1 MQETKSIDIKLTS
14 AIQKLQDAALKKVE
28 EVKRLENKITK
39 LSIENAKLQAIIEDI
54 KPKASIVKQQETN
67 EPGILPFGN
76 IEGGKLLSKDAS
88 EDIDVSI
95 SQLKNIFNKNQSK

>member
-54 KPKASIVKQQETN
+54 KPRASVVKQQEVN
-67 EPGILPFGN
+67 APGILPFGN
-76 IEGGKLLSKDAS
+76 IESGKLLSQDAS
-88 EDIDVSI
+88 EDIDMSI
-95 SQLKNIFNKNQSK
+95 SQLKSVFSKNQNK